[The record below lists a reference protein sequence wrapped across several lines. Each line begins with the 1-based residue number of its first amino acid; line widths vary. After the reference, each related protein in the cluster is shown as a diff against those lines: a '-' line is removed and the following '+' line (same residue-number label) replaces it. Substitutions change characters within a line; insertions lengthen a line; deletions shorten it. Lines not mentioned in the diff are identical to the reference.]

1 MFDMQDD
8 IFQAHCQIT
17 YLQDAI
23 EEGAKVAKVEG
34 DVVTLDLPDGSYTEI
49 NLRPVQHLLTELRA
63 LGH

>member
-34 DVVTLDLPDGSYTEI
+34 DIVTLDLPDGPYTKI
-49 NLRPVQHLLTELRA
+49 NLRPVQHLLNELRK
-63 LGH
+63 LS

>member
-23 EEGAKVAKVEG
+23 EDGAKVAKVEN
-34 DVVTLDLPDGSYTEI
+34 DIVTLDLPDDTYTEI
-49 NLRPVQHLLTELRA
+49 NLRPVQHLLTELRN